1 MLNKLLEIVKEKNKI
16 DQNQEWYTWAKIYLD
31 WLKDEVI
38 EVEEELKENNSV
50 YLEDELW
57 DILWDL
63 LNLIE
68 WLKKEWKIW
77 WLEDVLKR
85 AEKKYYERI
94 SWIDK
99 VNWLKKKS
107 KWSEIKKKQKQELKE
122 EHEKKYKTT
131 DI

>member
-16 DQNQEWYTWAKIYLD
+16 DQNQEWYTGAKIYLD
-31 WLKDEVI
+31 GLKDEVI

-50 YLEDELW
+50 YLEDELG

-68 WLKKEWKIW
+68 GLKKEGKIGG
-77 WLEDVLKR
+77 LEDVLKR

-94 SWIDK
+94 SGIDK
-99 VNWLKKKS
+99 VNGLKKKS